1 MDPTVLPYGPV
12 WKWGIFCES
21 VVSISDQPVDRMGKH
36 FLDKAIHPVTTC
48 ILPLYILYI
57 YICKTLYHKLS
68 TNHVQKIF
76 LSRQGWEI
84 VGNKFP
90 LNPNRVACPNIQE
103 CILLFKGSWEPCVDV
118 LMNNNHQHMWCVR
131 LFFHDRL
138 DFPNVRLD
146 NQRSGVW

>member
-12 WKWGIFCES
+12 WKWGIFCQWS
-21 VVSISDQPVDRMGKH
+21 TSGSNGKTFFRQSH
-36 FLDKAIHPVTTC
+36 TSSNNVHSAFV
-48 ILPLYILYI
+48 YSLYI

-84 VGNKFP
+84 VGNKYP
-90 LNPNRVACPNIQE
+90 LDPNRVACPNIQE

-138 DFPNVRLD
+138 DFSNVRLD